1 MRSHMTQTPINLLA
15 DYGQSFWY
23 DNIDRSMLSNGILEN
38 LIKQDDLKGITS
50 NPAIFEKAIINSND
64 YDAALADLIRKQPNA
79 SNREY
84 FFSLAVEDIQ
94 NAADQLKPVY
104 DKTQGR
110 DGYVSLEVS
119 PDLAYNTQAS
129 IKEARELFL
138 RLGRPNIMIKIPAT
152 KEGIP
157 AIEQL
162 IADGVNINA
171 TLLFSVERYEAVA
184 NAYINGIKH
193 RHEKGMPMKN
203 ISSVASF
210 FISRVDGAMDSAL
223 EQVIENGTPE
233 QQRIAQS
240 LLGKVA
246 ILNAKSAYN
255 RYIELFGEKFV
266 RYTEAD
272 ANPQRLLWA
281 STGVKNPAYKDTMY
295 IDDLIGPNTVNTIPP
310 ATLKAFKD
318 HGLARPT
325 LEHELEQVDAK
336 INQLNKLDLATN
348 DIMESLEKDGIALF
362 AKAFDHL
369 LAAIDEKTKTLKKIQ
384 SSNAA

>member
-1 MRSHMTQTPINLLA
+1 MKQTPINLLA
-15 DYGQSFWY
+15 DYGQAFWY
-23 DNIDRSMLSNGILEN
+23 DNIDRSMLSNGVLEN

-50 NPAIFEKAIINSND
+50 NPAIFEKAITNSND
-64 YDAALADLIRKQPNA
+64 YDQALALLIREQPNA
-79 SNREY
+79 SNREL
-84 FFSLAVEDIQ
+84 FFDLAVEDIQ

-104 DKTQGR
+104 AQSQGG

-119 PDLAYNTQAS
+119 PDLAYDTQAS

-184 NAYINGIKH
+184 NAYINGIKQ
-193 RHEKGMPMKN
+193 RYEKGMPLKN

-223 EQVIENGTPE
+223 QQMIENGNTE
-233 QQRIAQS
+233 QQNIAQS

-246 ILNAKSAYN
+246 ILNAKSSYK
-255 RYIELFGEKFV
+255 RYIELFGENFV
-266 RYTEAD
+266 RYVEAG

-281 STGVKNPAYKDTMY
+281 STGVKNPNYSDTLY
-295 IDDLIGPNTVNTIPP
+295 IDELIGPNTVNTIPP
-310 ATLKAFKD
+310 ATLSAFKD
-318 HGLARPT
+318 HGSARPS
-325 LEHELEQVDAK
+325 LERGLDQVDEQ
-336 INQLNKLDLATN
+336 INQLNKLNLATD
-348 DIMESLEKDGIALF
+348 DIMSTLEKDGVALF
-362 AKAFDHL
+362 AKAFDNL
-369 LAAIDEKTKTLKKIQ
+369 LIAITEKTNAIKKQ
-384 SSNAA
+384 QKSNVA

>member
-1 MRSHMTQTPINLLA
+1 MTQTPINLLA

-23 DNIDRSMLSNGILEN
+23 DNIDRSMLHNGILEN

-64 YDAALADLIRKQPNA
+64 YDAALAALISKQPNA
-79 SNREY
+79 SSREY

-162 IADGVNINA
+162 ITDGVNINA

-184 NAYINGIKH
+184 NAYINGIKQ
-193 RHEKGMPMKN
+193 RHEKEMPMKN

-233 QQRIAQS
+233 QQNIAQS

-246 ILNAKSAYN
+246 ILNAQNAYN
-255 RYIELFGEKFV
+255 RYIELFGEQFV
-266 RYTEAD
+266 RYTEAG

-310 ATLKAFKD
+310 ATLQAFKD
-318 HGLARPT
+318 HGSARPT
-325 LEHELEQVDAK
+325 LERGLEQVDAQ
-336 INQLNKLDLATN
+336 ISQLNKLGLATD
-348 DIMESLEKDGIALF
+348 DIMANLEKDGIALF

-369 LAAIDEKTKTLKKIQ
+369 LAAIDEKTQALKIQ
-384 SSNAA
+384 ASNAA

>member
-1 MRSHMTQTPINLLA
+1 MTQTPINLLA

-79 SNREY
+79 GNREY

-348 DIMESLEKDGIALF
+348 DIMASLEKDGIALF